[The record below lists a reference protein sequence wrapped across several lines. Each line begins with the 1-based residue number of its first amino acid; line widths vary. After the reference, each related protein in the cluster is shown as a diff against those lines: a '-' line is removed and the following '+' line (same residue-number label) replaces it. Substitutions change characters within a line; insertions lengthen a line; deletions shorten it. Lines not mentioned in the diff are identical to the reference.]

1 MNLEKPKRPI
11 FWNGESIYLTDSP
24 QQELLKKCTTYI
36 EGIFIRIGL
45 TIQKPLGKIVKRKV
59 GKSGEN

>member
-1 MNLEKPKRPI
+1 MNLEKSKQST
-11 FWNGESIYLTDSP
+11 FCNGGSISLTDSP

-36 EGIFIRIGL
+36 EGIFVRIGL